1 MKVYCTVNF
10 KKDIENLIGL
20 LIFRFNLNL
29 ITLAINYEI
38 PKLRRKNKITFHG
51 SLAENDCQLTL
62 LKKGSHLSLLYETD
76 AAARYGF
83 HSANLPNNL
92 VVTFIPSNFI
102 LYLRTLQLGSSLS
115 ATAGGPGTTPPSF
128 CGLLHVFNINLL
140 LATMRINNSV
150 EKKSRCKQS
159 KADIYVECKLQ

>member
-1 MKVYCTVNF
+1 MLSLCVYFVIIGIFKIWRNNNLKVYCTVNF

-62 LKKGSHLSLLYETD
+62 LKKGSHLSFLYETD

-102 LYLRTLQLGSSLS
+102 LYLRTVQLGSSLS
-115 ATAGGPGTTPPSF
+115 ATAGGPGTTHPYF
-128 CGLLHVFNINLL
+128 CGLLHVFNINRLFSHYE
-140 LATMRINNSV
+140 N
-150 EKKSRCKQS
+150 
-159 KADIYVECKLQ
+159 

>member
-102 LYLRTLQLGSSLS
+102 LYLRTLQLRWGVGLL
-115 ATAGGPGTTPPSF
+115 SF
-128 CGLLHVFNINLL
+128 CNCRRSWHYSPILLRP
-140 LATMRINNSV
+140 AP
-150 EKKSRCKQS
+150 C
-159 KADIYVECKLQ
+159 LQYPPPLSHFED

>member
-1 MKVYCTVNF
+1 MLSLCVYFVIIGVFKIWRNNNLKVYCTVNF

-62 LKKGSHLSLLYETD
+62 LKKVL
-76 AAARYGF
+76 
-83 HSANLPNNL
+83 
-92 VVTFIPSNFI
+92 I
-102 LYLRTLQLGSSLS
+102 
-115 ATAGGPGTTPPSF
+115 
-128 CGLLHVFNINLL
+128 
-140 LATMRINNSV
+140 
-150 EKKSRCKQS
+150 
-159 KADIYVECKLQ
+159 

>member
-115 ATAGGPGTTPPSF
+115 ATAGGPGTSGTSPPSF
-128 CGLLHVFNINLL
+128 CGLLHVFNIHLV
-140 LATMRINNSV
+140 LATLRINNSV
-150 EKKSRCKQS
+150 ENISRCKQS
-159 KADIYVECKLQ
+159 KADI